1 MNNLKMLDLL
11 ITHGADPNVQD
22 KYDKTA
28 IFYCVE
34 NNFRKGVEYLLTHK
48 SDCNITDKV
57 SESE

>member
-1 MNNLKMLDLL
+1 MLDLL